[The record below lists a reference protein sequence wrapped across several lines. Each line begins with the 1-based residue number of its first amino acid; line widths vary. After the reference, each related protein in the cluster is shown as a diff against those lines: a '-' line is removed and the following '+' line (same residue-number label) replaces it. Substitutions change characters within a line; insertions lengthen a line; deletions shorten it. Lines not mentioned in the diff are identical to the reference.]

1 MAMPVTL
8 TPRIVVIVN
17 MMLFQSGHS
26 RFDMI
31 ALDKAVSIGTAH
43 VFSSLPETLPV
54 YNLEMEYSSDDI
66 AAARSLQFAT
76 YIYASTATFWTYDYA
91 CSLDEEWTF
100 LLRSHWSK
108 VKGLYIVTRYLPF
121 VLFIMNLYVSFTP
134 NENPGKCRV
143 MDNIATGLDIASA
156 VSSECFFMLRTY
168 ALWNKNKILLVA
180 MLSTF
185 FAFLVASLSISFT
198 TTVPAAYATSAIP
211 GITGCYQSSFSFR
224 LFTPFLLLSVFELG
238 LMILTLIRAIQSWR
252 INPSRLCV
260 ALVKHNIFYYTCGFL
275 FSMVNIF
282 TSLLLQYSYNSMFYD
297 FQIMILAILATR
309 MHRYL
314 WQMNRHAHD
323 SGALMCIP
331 MSNMSSVNST
341 A

>member
-1 MAMPVTL
+1 MC
-8 TPRIVVIVN
+8 VVY
-17 MMLFQSGHS
+17 
-26 RFDMI
+26 RF
-31 ALDKAVSIGTAH
+31 LLYLN
-43 VFSSLPETLPV
+43 VFSSLPETLPLPV

-108 VKGLYIVTRYLPF
+108 VKGLYIVTRYLS
-121 VLFIMNLYVSFTP
+121 FILLTTNLYLSFIP

-143 MDNIATGLDIASA
+143 MDNIATGLDIALA
-156 VSSECFFMLRTY
+156 VFSEWFFMLRIY
-168 ALWNKNKILLVA
+168 VLWNKNKFLLVA
-180 MLSTF
+180 MLSTSF
-185 FAFLVASLSISFT
+185 TFLVASFSVALT

-211 GITGCYQSSFSFR
+211 GITGCYQSSFNFR
-224 LFTPFLLLSVFELG
+224 LFIPFLLLSVSELG
-238 LMILTLIRAIQSWR
+238 LMMLTLIRATQSWR
-252 INPSRLCV
+252 INPGPLYV

-275 FSMVNIF
+275 VNIF

-297 FQIMILAILATR
+297 FQIMLLAILATR
-309 MHRYL
+309 MHRHL
-314 WQMNRHAHD
+314 WQMNQYADD
-323 SGALMCIP
+323 SGALVHIP

-341 A
+341 T